1 MRGGVR
7 RAGAQ
12 EGGAG
17 PVVVPG
23 VVLQRRP
30 PALLEAGQPGP
41 GQPELPVVTNLEERI
56 TKFVRR
62 TTTDSGENIR
72 YDCVKS
78 VYRMNVDDSVMMDL
92 NDDTDN
98 YVDVS
103 DDGDGT
109 LMQKKWKRQFQLP
122 ERIVTLD
129 WKTLPS
135 CSLDKYIHKTGII
148 RCR

>member
-1 MRGGVR
+1 MLSRV
-7 RAGAQ
+7 AG
-12 EGGAG
+12 
-17 PVVVPG
+17 
-23 VVLQRRP
+23 
-30 PALLEAGQPGP
+30 
-41 GQPELPVVTNLEERI
+41 
-56 TKFVRR
+56 
-62 TTTDSGENIR
+62 
-72 YDCVKS
+72 S
-78 VYRMNVDDSVMMDL
+78 VYWMSRYIERAENYSRFIDVNHQLMMDL